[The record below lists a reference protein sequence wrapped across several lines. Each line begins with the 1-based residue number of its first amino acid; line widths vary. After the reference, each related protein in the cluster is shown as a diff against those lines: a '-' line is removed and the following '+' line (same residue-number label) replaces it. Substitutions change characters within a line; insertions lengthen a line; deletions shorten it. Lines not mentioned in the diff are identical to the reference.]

1 MKLSVHTVLFS
12 IILLLSPS
20 ISAQDDSAA
29 VSSRQAA
36 RLPYEVVVTPNIT
49 KGDLRKL
56 LIEVEDD
63 FVARFNELNIDD
75 EYDVLC
81 YRFAPTM
88 SHIRRRICEPNFL
101 IRERADNAGHF
112 AASVAAGNPSYLFS
126 HNEVRQEKN
135 REYIV
140 LQGKFDEF
148 TTTDADLRGK
158 AFVLSELKRR
168 LQTFGQED

>member
-1 MKLSVHTVLFS
+1 MKPSVHTAVFLIVIF
-12 IILLLSPS
+12 LSTLV
-20 ISAQDDSAA
+20 SAQDDSVTASTKQT
-29 VSSRQAA
+29 V
-36 RLPYEVVVTPNIT
+36 RLPYEVVVTPNVT

-81 YRFAPTM
+81 YRFTPTM

-101 IRERADNAGHF
+101 IKERANNAGDF
-112 AASVAAGNPSYLFS
+112 AAGYTAYLFS
-126 HNEVRQEKN
+126 HSEVRQEKN
-135 REYIV
+135 REYEV
-140 LQGKFDEF
+140 LQDKFDEF

-158 AFVLSELKRR
+158 AFILSELKRR
-168 LQTFGQED
+168 LQIFGKED